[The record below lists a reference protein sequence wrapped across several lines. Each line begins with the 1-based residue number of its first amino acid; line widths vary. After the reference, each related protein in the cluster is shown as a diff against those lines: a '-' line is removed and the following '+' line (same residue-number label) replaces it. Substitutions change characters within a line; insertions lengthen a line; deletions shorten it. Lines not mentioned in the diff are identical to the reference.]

1 MNEKDM
7 VNDYLA
13 GLNASLT
20 SYANYIAQSDNEQLH
35 QTLIQIRNQD
45 EMRQR
50 NMYEYAKAKELLQA
64 SSTCESDDC
73 TTIKKPIKCGITEK
87 RKTSESIR
95 SFSLYMSI
103 NT

>member
-50 NMYEYAKAKELLQA
+50 NMYEYAKQK
-64 SSTCESDDC
+64 SYY
-73 TTIKKPIKCGITEK
+73 KPARPANPMIVQQLKSQLSAE
-87 RKTSESIR
+87 
-95 SFSLYMSI
+95 
-103 NT
+103 

>member
-1 MNEKDM
+1 M

-45 EMRQR
+45 EARQR
-50 NMYEYAKAKELLQA
+50 NMYEYAKQK
-64 SSTCESDDC
+64 SYY
-73 TTIKKPIKCGITEK
+73 KPAAPANPMIVQQLKATK
-87 RKTSESIR
+87 WNNRKKTSEFIR
-95 SFSLYMSI
+95 SFLYMSI

>member
-45 EMRQR
+45 EARQR
-50 NMYEYAKAKELLQA
+50 NMYEYAKQKSYYKPAK
-64 SSTCESDDC
+64 TCKSDDC
-73 TTIKKPIKCGITEK
+73 TTIKKPIKCGITGK
-87 RKTSESIR
+87 KTSEFIR

>member
-50 NMYEYAKAKELLQA
+50 NMYEYAKQKSYYKPAK
-64 SSTCESDDC
+64 TCKSDDC
-73 TTIKKPIKCGITEK
+73 TTIKEPIKCGITEK
-87 RKTSESIR
+87 ENERIY
-95 SFSLYMSI
+95 SLVFFCI
-103 NT
+103 CQ

>member
-50 NMYEYAKAKELLQA
+50 NMYEYAKQK
-64 SSTCESDDC
+64 SYY
-73 TTIKKPIKCGITEK
+73 KPAAPANPMIVQQLKRSIKCGI
-87 RKTSESIR
+87 
-95 SFSLYMSI
+95 MG
-103 NT
+103 

>member
-50 NMYEYAKAKELLQA
+50 NMYEYAKQK
-64 SSTCESDDC
+64 SYY
-73 TTIKKPIKCGITEK
+73 KPAAAANQMIVQQLKSQLSAE
-87 RKTSESIR
+87 
-95 SFSLYMSI
+95 
-103 NT
+103 

>member
-50 NMYEYAKAKELLQA
+50 NMYEYAKQKSYYKPAAPAKPKNVQQ
-64 SSTCESDDC
+64 
-73 TTIKKPIKCGITEK
+73 IKSQLSAE
-87 RKTSESIR
+87 
-95 SFSLYMSI
+95 
-103 NT
+103 

>member
-13 GLNASLT
+13 ELNASLT
-20 SYANYIAQSDNEQLH
+20 GYANYIAQTNNDQLH

-50 NMYEYAKAKELLQA
+50 NLYQYAKQKNYYQPAA
-64 SSTCESDDC
+64 PANP
-73 TTIKKPIKCGITEK
+73 TIVQQLKNQL
-87 RKTSESIR
+87 SAQ
-95 SFSLYMSI
+95 
-103 NT
+103 

>member
-50 NMYEYAKAKELLQA
+50 NMYEYAKQKELLQA
-64 SSTCESDDC
+64 SGTCESDDC
-73 TTIKKPIKCGITEK
+73 AAIKESIKC
-87 RKTSESIR
+87 
-95 SFSLYMSI
+95 
-103 NT
+103 

>member
-45 EMRQR
+45 EARQR
-50 NMYEYAKAKELLQA
+50 NMYEYAKQKSYYKPKHLQ
-64 SSTCESDDC
+64 
-73 TTIKKPIKCGITEK
+73 
-87 RKTSESIR
+87 IR
-95 SFSLYMSI
+95 
-103 NT
+103 

>member
-45 EMRQR
+45 EKRQR
-50 NMYEYAKAKELLQA
+50 NM
-64 SSTCESDDC
+64 
-73 TTIKKPIKCGITEK
+73 
-87 RKTSESIR
+87 
-95 SFSLYMSI
+95 
-103 NT
+103 